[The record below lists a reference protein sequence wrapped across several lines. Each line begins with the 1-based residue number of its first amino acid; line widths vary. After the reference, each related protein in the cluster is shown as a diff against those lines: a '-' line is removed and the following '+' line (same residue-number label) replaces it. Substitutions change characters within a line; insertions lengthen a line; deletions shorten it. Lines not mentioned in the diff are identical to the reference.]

1 MHSETERLEPLQS
14 ALANLKLLSTVV
26 ADTGE
31 FDQVEKYL
39 PEDSTTNPSLI
50 LGAMSKPEYAHL
62 IREAVDYARAQQ
74 LPSQAETLSLAADK
88 LFVGFGVELL
98 KRIPGRVSSEVDAR
112 LSFDAPATV
121 ARAQRLLKLYEDA
134 GVDSKRVLI
143 KIASTWE
150 GLQAAAALQA
160 MGIDCNMTLIFSA
173 SQSRVAGEVGAR
185 LISPFVGRITD
196 YWAAKRKASDPS
208 FQGFSPEQDPGVLC
222 VRNIAREM
230 NDHFARRVEVM
241 GASFRNVGQV
251 LALAGLPL
259 LTIAPGL
266 LQELD
271 SLKEHPVPALVSNTP
286 PESLPHRAPLTQA
299 EFLFQLNADECA
311 SFKLAEGIRKFV
323 QDQEALEAKLV
334 ALL

>member
-1 MHSETERLEPLQS
+1 MAT
-14 ALANLKLLSTVV
+14 ALDQLKQYTTVV
-26 ADTGE
+26 ADTGD
-31 FDQVEKYL
+31 FQVMKEYL
-39 PEDSTTNPSLI
+39 PQDATTNPSLI
-50 LGAMSKPEYAHL
+50 LAAFGKAEYSAL
-62 IREAVDYARAQQ
+62 VDEAIAYGRAKH
-74 LPSQAETLSLAADK
+74 AADEHAQMLAIVDK
-88 LFVGFGVELL
+88 LCVNFGVEIL
-98 KRIPGRVSSEVDAR
+98 RIVPGRVSTEIDAR
-112 LSFDAPATV
+112 LSFDTAATV
-121 ARAQRLLKLYEDA
+121 ARARSLAALYREA
-134 GVDSKRVLI
+134 GVDVGRVLF
-143 KIASTWE
+143 KVASTWE

-196 YWAAKRKASDPS
+196 YWAAKQKASDPS